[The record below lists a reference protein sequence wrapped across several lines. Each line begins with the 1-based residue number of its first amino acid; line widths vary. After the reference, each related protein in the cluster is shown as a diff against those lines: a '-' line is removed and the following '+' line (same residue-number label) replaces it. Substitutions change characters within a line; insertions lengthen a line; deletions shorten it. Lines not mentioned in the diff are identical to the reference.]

1 MESSIII
8 EAKLFVKLI
17 SSLISSN
24 ALAMIEFSLF
34 ELFIVLTILG
44 WSLALNA
51 KDKFCLL
58 DVSVYTD
65 KDLLSNKK

>member
-24 ALAMIEFSLF
+24 ALAIIELSFF
-34 ELFIVLTILG
+34 ESFNVFEILKRN
-44 WSLALNA
+44 LALDA
-51 KDKFCLL
+51 SDRFCLV
-58 DVSVYTD
+58 DDSVYTD
-65 KDLLSNKK
+65 RDLLSNKK